1 MAGIGFELRKILR
14 RDSYFSL
21 VQAYLYAGVISSGP
35 WLLSIAGLQVIGLLS
50 LTASTAEEAVNHFHT
65 TVTYAIVA
73 SMVLTSLLQ
82 QSFTRY
88 AADRLYEHKGDHIV
102 PNFFGALFLVTVVSG
117 LLGFAILWW
126 WFPGQTL
133 LYRALLLATFVVLG
147 DIWIA
152 TIFLSGVREYKA
164 IVGMFAIGYGTSV
177 IAALALKDLGLE
189 GLLLGFLIGQS
200 ILFMG
205 MVGLALK
212 NYPSPIFLDWD
223 FLHPK
228 RIYPSLVL
236 IGFFYNVGIWG
247 DKLIFW
253 YHPETS
259 QAAIGPIRGS
269 LIYDVPITLAW
280 LTIIPGMAVFLVRV
294 ETDFVERCQAF
305 YDGIVKGASLA
316 WIETKKREM
325 VSGVRHALVEIMQV
339 QGIAVLAIFAAG
351 SWILSRLAVSDLYA
365 PLLYIDVVAAAL
377 QVLFLG
383 VMTVFFYLDKRKIL
397 LWLTGLFGASN
408 LFGTWLSIQ
417 LGLPFYGYGLAL
429 SLLLGV
435 TVGLFLL
442 NRALRRLEYTT
453 FMLQ

>member
-1 MAGIGFELRKILR
+1 MAGIGFELRKILK

-35 WLLSIAGLQVIGLLS
+35 WLLSILGLQVIGI
-50 LTASTAEEAVNHFHT
+50 LTLAVSASGEAVRHFHT

-73 SMVLTSLLQ
+73 SMIVTSLLQ

-88 AADRLYEHKGDHIV
+88 AADRLYEHKGDTV
-102 PNFFGALFLVTVVSG
+102 APNFFGALFLVTVVSG
-117 LLGFAILWW
+117 AVGVALLWW

-133 LYRALLLATFVVLG
+133 FYRLLVLATFVVLG

-152 TIFLSGVREYKA
+152 TIFLSGAREYKA

-177 IAALALKDLGLE
+177 MAALALRDLGLE
-189 GLLLGFLIGQS
+189 GLLLGFLIGQA
-200 ILFMG
+200 ILLMG

-212 NYPSPIFLDWD
+212 QYPSARFLDWD

-228 RIYPSLVL
+228 RAYPSLAL
-236 IGFFYNVGIWG
+236 IGFFYTVGIWA

-280 LTIIPGMAVFLVRV
+280 LTIIPGMAVFLVRI

-305 YDGIVKGASLA
+305 YEGIVKGAPLA
-316 WIETKKREM
+316 KIEAHRNEM
-325 VSGVRHALVEIMQV
+325 VRSIRHALVEIMQV
-339 QGIAVLAIFAAG
+339 QGISVLAVFAAG
-351 SWILSRLAVSDLYA
+351 SWMLSRLAVSDLYA

-383 VMTVFFYLDKRKIL
+383 IMTMFFYLDKRKIL
-397 LWLTGLFGASN
+397 LWLTGLFGVAN
-408 LFGTWLSIQ
+408 LGGTWLSIR

-435 TVGLFLL
+435 TIGLFLL
-442 NRALRRLEYTT
+442 DRALRRLEYDT

>member
-1 MAGIGFELRKILR
+1 MAGIGFELRKILK

-21 VQAYLYAGVISSGP
+21 AQAYLYAGIISSGP
-35 WLLSIAGLQVIGLLS
+35 WILSILGLQLIGLLS
-50 LTASTAEEAVNHFHT
+50 LAVMSAVQAVNRFHT

-88 AADRLYEHKGDHIV
+88 AADRLYERKTETVV
-102 PNFFGALFLVTVVSG
+102 PNFFGALFLVTLVSG
-117 LLGFAILWW
+117 LVGAAVLWV

-133 LYRALLLATFVVLG
+133 LYRTLLLATFVVLG

-164 IVGMFAIGYGTSV
+164 IVAMFAVGYGTSV
-177 IAALALKDLGLE
+177 MAALAMRDLGLE
-189 GLLLGFLIGQS
+189 GLLFGFLIGQG
-200 ILFMG
+200 ILLLG

-212 NYPSPIFLDWD
+212 NYPSSLFLDWD
-223 FLHPK
+223 FLHPQ
-228 RIYPSLVL
+228 RTYPSLML
-236 IGFFYNVGIWG
+236 IGFLYNVGIWA

-253 YHPETS
+253 YHPATS
-259 QAAIGPIRGS
+259 QAVIGPIRGS

-305 YDGIVKGASLA
+305 YDGIVKGAPLA
-316 WIETKKREM
+316 WIETRKNEM
-325 VSGVRHALVEIMQV
+325 VKAIRHALVEIMQV
-339 QGIAVLAIFAAG
+339 QGIAVLTTFAAG
-351 SWILSRLAVSDLYA
+351 SWLLSRLAVSELYG

-383 VMTVFFYLDKRKIL
+383 VMTVFFYLDKRRIL
-397 LWLTGLFGASN
+397 LWLTSLFAVSN
-408 LFGTWLSIQ
+408 VAGTLVSIR
-417 LGLPFYGYGLAL
+417 LGLPYYGYGLAL
-429 SLLLGV
+429 SLLLVV
-435 TVGLFLL
+435 TIGLFLL
-442 NRALRRLEYTT
+442 DRALRRLEYET

>member
-1 MAGIGFELRKILR
+1 MAGIGFELRKILK

-35 WLLSIAGLQVIGLLS
+35 WLLSIVGLQLIGLLS
-50 LTASTAEEAVNHFHT
+50 LAASTSGQSIRHFHT
-65 TVTYAIVA
+65 TITYAIVA

-88 AADRLYEHKGDHIV
+88 TADRLYEHKVDTIV
-102 PNFFGALFLVTVVSG
+102 PNLFGALLLVTVVSG
-117 LLGFAILWW
+117 VVGFAALWW

-133 LYRALLLATFVVLG
+133 FYRALLLATFVILG

-164 IVGMFAIGYGTSV
+164 IVAMFAIGYGTSV
-177 IAALALKDLGLE
+177 VAALAMREMGLE
-189 GLLLGFLIGQS
+189 GLLFGFLIGQG
-200 ILFMG
+200 ILLMG
-205 MVGLALK
+205 MIGLTLR
-212 NYPSPIFLDWD
+212 NYPSPVFLDWD

-228 RIYPSLVL
+228 RMYPSLIF
-236 IGFFYNVGIWG
+236 IGFFYTVGIWA

-253 YHPETS
+253 FHPETS
-259 QAAIGPIRGS
+259 QVAIGPIRGS

-305 YDGIVKGASLA
+305 YDGIVKGAPLA
-316 WIETKKREM
+316 WIENKKNEM
-325 VSGVRHALVEIMQV
+325 VKEVRHALVEIIQV
-339 QGIAVLAIFAAG
+339 QGIAVLMIFAAG
-351 SWILSRLAVSDLYA
+351 SWLLSRLAVSDLYG

-383 VMTVFFYLDKRKIL
+383 IMTVFFYLDKRRIL
-397 LWLTGLFGASN
+397 LWLTGVFAGSN
-408 LFGTWLSIQ
+408 VVGTLITLQ
-417 LGLPFYGYGLAL
+417 LGLPYYGYGLAL
-429 SLLLGV
+429 SLLFV
-435 TVGLFLL
+435 VAMGLFLL
-442 NRALRRLEYTT
+442 DRALTRLEYDT

>member
-1 MAGIGFELRKILR
+1 MAGIGFELRKILK
-14 RDSYFSL
+14 RDSYVSL
-21 VQAYLYAGVISSGP
+21 VQAYLYAGIISSGP
-35 WLLSIAGLQVIGLLS
+35 WLLSIAGLQLIGILS
-50 LTASTAEEAVNHFHT
+50 LAVSASEQAVNHFHT
-65 TVTYAIVA
+65 TVTYVIVA

-88 AADRLYEHKGDHIV
+88 AADRLYEHKVDQVV
-102 PNFFGALFLVTVVSG
+102 PNFFGALFIVTVVSG
-117 LLGFAILWW
+117 IVGCATLWW
-126 WFPGQTL
+126 WFAGQTL
-133 LYRALLLATFVVLG
+133 FYRALLLATFVLLG

-164 IVGMFAIGYGTSV
+164 IMGMFAVGYGTSV
-177 IAALALKDLGLE
+177 MAAFALRDLGLE
-189 GLLLGFLIGQS
+189 GLLLGFLVGQT

-212 NYPSPIFLDWD
+212 NYPSPLLLEWD
-223 FLHPK
+223 FLRPK
-228 RIYPSLVL
+228 RMYPSLVL
-236 IGFFYNVGIWG
+236 IGFFYNVGIWA

-269 LIYDVPITLAW
+269 LIYDVPITVAW

-305 YDGIVKGASLA
+305 YDGIVKGAPLA
-316 WIETKKREM
+316 WIENKKREM
-325 VSGVRHALVEIMQV
+325 VKGVRHALIEIIQV
-339 QGIAVLAIFAAG
+339 QGIAVLTTFAAG
-351 SWILSRLAVSDLYA
+351 SWMLSRLAVSDLYS

-383 VMTVFFYLDKRKIL
+383 IMTVFFYLDKRRIL
-397 LWLTGLFGASN
+397 LLLTGLFGVAN
-408 LFGTWLSIQ
+408 VVGTLVSIR
-417 LGLPFYGYGLAL
+417 LGLFYYGYGLAL

-442 NRALRRLEYTT
+442 DRALRRLEYET

>member
-35 WLLSIAGLQVIGLLS
+35 WILSIIGLQLIGLLS
-50 LTASTAEEAVNHFHT
+50 LAASTSEQSISHFHT

-88 AADRLYEHKGDHIV
+88 AADRLYERKVDTVV
-102 PNFFGALFLVTVVSG
+102 PNLFGALLLVTAVSG
-117 LLGFAILWW
+117 VVGFATLWW

-133 LYRALLLATFVVLG
+133 LYRALLLSTFVVLG

-177 IAALALKDLGLE
+177 IAALAMRDLGLE
-189 GLLLGFLIGQS
+189 GLLFGFLIGQG
-200 ILFMG
+200 ILLMG
-205 MVGLALK
+205 MIGLALK
-212 NYPSPIFLDWD
+212 NYPSPLFLDWD

-228 RIYPSLVL
+228 RMYPSLIL
-236 IGFFYNVGIWG
+236 IGFFYNVGIWA

-305 YDGIVKGASLA
+305 YDGIVKGAPLA
-316 WIETKKREM
+316 WIEARRNEM
-325 VSGVRHALVEIMQV
+325 VKAVRHALLEIIQV
-339 QGIAVLAIFAAG
+339 QGIAVLATFAAG
-351 SWILSRLAVSDLYA
+351 AWLLNRLEVSDLYG

-377 QVLFLG
+377 QVVFLG
-383 VMTVFFYLDKRKIL
+383 IITVFFYLDKRRIL
-397 LWLTGLFGASN
+397 LGLTGLFGGAN
-408 LFGTWLSIQ
+408 VIGTLVSIR
-417 LGLPFYGYGLAL
+417 LGLPYYGYGLAL

-435 TVGLFLL
+435 AVGLFLL
-442 NRALRRLEYTT
+442 DRALRRLEYET